1 MKSMWIGLL
10 LLLPAM
16 ERRAATSAMA
26 TDHAVASGTT
36 AALSS
41 LPPLISEN
49 DLDALGM
56 GRGEFQA
63 AFANFRALT
72 VVAAPL
78 FYGQLYA
85 RLGDRYA
92 YLGGAAVVAIAEL
105 CHRSL
110 SAKDLALGAKEG
122 NDSKAAKALDWQ
134 PCKGLRGVLV
144 GSGSDGMNE
153 AEVAAEILR
162 LTGKEQPRV
171 LYLGAATYDLPGPRA
186 RQTVRF
192 EEAGCM
198 VMSLDLATP
207 KANETDPAYQAKLA
221 AAVQAADAIV
231 VSGGN
236 TLYAADRFKSVR
248 ECLRALLVAFSTAD
262 VVPLVVRAA
271 RWDWCHCYSRPWNEG
286 ASSLAVVLVP
296 YVGSTLGIPTRWIQT
311 RTEAKWSAPP
321 TVVATSPAHWLRAKT
336 QKTGLTSKFP
346 VLDCFRACVVL
357 IMTRYA

>member
-26 TDHAVASGTT
+26 TDHAVASGTMLVVSVFHCPKHLKLNVAT
-36 AALSS
+36 
-41 LPPLISEN
+41 
-49 DLDALGM
+49 ALGM

-110 SAKDLALGAKEG
+110 SAKDLALGDEDGKV
-122 NDSKAAKALDWQ
+122 SKTAQAADWH
-134 PCKGLRGVLV
+134 PCKDLRGVLV

-153 AEVAAEILR
+153 AEVADQILR

-207 KANETDPAYQAKLA
+207 KANEADPAYQAKLA

-248 ECLRALLVAFSTAD
+248 E
-262 VVPLVVRAA
+262 
-271 RWDWCHCYSRPWNEG
+271 
-286 ASSLAVVLVP
+286 
-296 YVGSTLGIPTRWIQT
+296 
-311 RTEAKWSAPP
+311 
-321 TVVATSPAHWLRAKT
+321 
-336 QKTGLTSKFP
+336 SKLKFRFP
-346 VLDCFRACVVL
+346 CSMC
-357 IMTRYA
+357 M